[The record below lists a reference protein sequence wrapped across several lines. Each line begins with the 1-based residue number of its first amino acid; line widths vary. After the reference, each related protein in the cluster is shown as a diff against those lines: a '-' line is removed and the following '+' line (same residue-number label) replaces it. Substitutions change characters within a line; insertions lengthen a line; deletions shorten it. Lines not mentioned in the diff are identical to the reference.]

1 MTSEEI
7 TTAMLAQAD
16 QLIQDGELD
25 RAKDMIEAALNR
37 MHTDHN
43 KIKSLIWNKP
53 TQTR

>member
-7 TTAMLAQAD
+7 TTSMLAQAD

-37 MHTDHN
+37 IHTDYN
-43 KIKSLIWNKP
+43 KLKPLTWNKP